1 MFWYKK
7 KWLGLGK
14 YHILAYLTVAADVAG
29 NHPDVSGFSADVVSR
44 PVAVSGDFATIVR
57 HLDQKKKL
65 IVDEKNLQKTL
76 K

>member
-1 MFWYKK
+1 M
-7 KWLGLGK
+7 WLEIIPTSQVFQLMCSQT
-14 YHILAYLTVAADVAG
+14 L
-29 NHPDVSGFSADVVSR
+29 VSR

-65 IVDEKNLQKTL
+65 IVDKKLQKTL